1 MFTRWLAVV
10 GQVIAL
16 LTVSEGLSVELP
28 MAVAMATVA
37 CSAAL
42 NTYLTLR
49 RGLSGWHSERAAT
62 AYLAYDILQ
71 LAALLYLTGG
81 LENPFALL
89 FLVPV
94 TISATILSLFST
106 VQLGLL
112 ASICVSLLF
121 NQHLPLPWPEP
132 GLSLPPVYK
141 LAIWAALSLGTGF
154 LMFYA
159 WRVAEEARRMS
170 DGLAELQAA
179 LARERELAAVGGLA
193 AAAAHELGTP
203 LGTIALVS
211 KELMR
216 DVPNDSPLR
225 DDVEL
230 LNDQAERCRQILTR
244 LAANPSEGADRTLD
258 RQPLDALISAL
269 AEAHRRDNV
278 NLVLTNRPPE
288 NSDQRPPV
296 VRRSPELVQGLGN
309 LIENAVDFA
318 RAEVRIEL
326 RWTMLEVSIDIA
338 DDGPGFAAQILGQ
351 IGEPY
356 VSTRPNRGRMGLGV
370 FISKTLLERSGA
382 NISFS
387 NRQRGRGA
395 KVVIRW
401 QRGVIEEP
409 VATSASMRRAEGE

>member
-1 MFTRWLAVV
+1 MRTLVFTRWLAVA

-16 LTVSEGLSVELP
+16 LTVSEGLRVELP
-28 MAVAMATVA
+28 MLAAMAAVG

-42 NTYLTLR
+42 NIHLTLR
-49 RGLSGWHSERAAT
+49 RGLSGWHSERAAA

-94 TISATILSLFST
+94 TISATILSLIST
-106 VQLGLL
+106 VMLGLL

-121 NQHLPLPWPEP
+121 DQHFPLPWPEP
-132 GLSLPPVYK
+132 GLFLPQVYK

-170 DGLAELQAA
+170 DALAALQAA

-211 KELMR
+211 KELTR
-216 DVPNDSPLR
+216 DVPKDSGFR
-225 DDVEL
+225 ADIEL

-244 LAANPSEGADRTLD
+244 LAANPSEGADRSLD
-258 RQPLDALISAL
+258 QQPLDALVVAV
-269 AEAHRRDNV
+269 ADAYRRDSV
-278 NLVLTNRPPE
+278 RIEFSVRAPDGDDHAAP
-288 NSDQRPPV
+288 Q

-318 RAEVRIEL
+318 RSEVRIVLFWSAHDVGIE
-326 RWTMLEVSIDIA
+326 IA
-338 DDGPGFAAQILGQ
+338 DDGPGFAADILRL

-356 VSTRPNRGRMGLGV
+356 VSSRPNRGRMGLGV

-382 NISFS
+382 TLRFS
-387 NRQRGRGA
+387 NRRRGRGA
-395 KVVIRW
+395 EVVIVW
-401 QRGVIEEP
+401 QRGVIEEQP
-409 VATSASMRRAEGE
+409 VTLAAPR